1 MKALNKQP
9 FIRNRSEGGY
19 YTQSGKWVDGDTISL
34 DIRGSLQPVGALAQE
49 IQRVLPEGIRM
60 DDVRVLYTR
69 TDVRTGNDR
78 TGTEADDILFSNTLT
93 GRDEVYEVFRVDPW
107 TALHKL
113 SHFKAYVFLKDKDK
127 L

>member
-19 YTQSGKWVDGDTISL
+19 YDLDGKWIDGDVVSV
-34 DIRGSLQPVGALAQE
+34 DIRGSLQPMGGLAQE

-69 TDVRTGNDR
+69 SEVRTGNDR
-78 TGTEADDILFSNTLT
+78 TGTEADDILYSNILT

-107 TALHKL
+107 VALHRL

-127 L
+127 V